1 VAELR
6 VTRSADYWSESTL
19 DDSLI
24 DVRSSRNIAQAAQP
38 LYETDYYAWVQEQVR
53 ALRAGRPADLDVE
66 NVAEELEDLGK
77 TIRRELQSRM
87 ELVLTHPS
95 AQVGLSAG
103 KRSPSW
109 ENTLVEQRGRVSDLL
124 MKNPSL
130 KNYLD
135 EVATDAYR
143 YARGAAG
150 NDVGLAPREWRRH
163 FPAKCPWSVNE
174 ILNPSFIPKSRVG

>member
-1 VAELR
+1 
-6 VTRSADYWSESTL
+6 
-19 DDSLI
+19 
-24 DVRSSRNIAQAAQP
+24 VRSSRNIAQAAQP

-53 ALRAGRPADLDVE
+53 ALRAGRPADLDGE

-77 TIRRELQSRM
+77 TVRRELQSRL
-87 ELVLTHPS
+87 ELVLSHLLKWAYQPE
-95 AQVGLSAG
+95 

-150 NDVGLAPREWRRH
+150 NDMGLAPPQWRRH
-163 FPAKCPWSVNE
+163 FPSKCPWSVNE
-174 ILNPSFIPKSRVG
+174 ILNTSFLPKSQVS